1 MKTIDIIPARGG
13 SKRLKRKKKDKA
25 RTFKEINEEFER
37 IKVYVDKQIKEITS
51 DISIYIDPITGNK
64 YSISFEISKSQLT
77 KI

>member
-1 MKTIDIIPARGG
+1 MTV
-13 SKRLKRKKKDKA
+13 
-25 RTFKEINEEFER
+25 KESNEEFER
-37 IKVYVDKQIKEITS
+37 IKVYVDNQIKEITS